1 VSNAA
6 HHRTISRLPRIDGGP
21 PRRKVHRR
29 KLAAVQR
36 QMWDMGR
43 AAQAE
48 LDLLPEDDAEDIVM
62 PPKLVWGW
70 GMGPKQVATLAEES
84 EWSAAVDPA

>member
-1 VSNAA
+1 
-6 HHRTISRLPRIDGGP
+6 
-21 PRRKVHRR
+21 
-29 KLAAVQR
+29 
-36 QMWDMGR
+36 MGR